1 VANRTVSVALKAE
14 IGQYVAGMSKASAA
28 TMRVGEAA
36 RDSQAQASKHF
47 DLAGKAGLVMGG
59 LVVAGLGMAVAKTME
74 FEKSMSAISAATG
87 ATGASLEQFR
97 SAAMK
102 AGADSQYSATEA
114 ANAITEMAKAGVSA
128 KDILGGGL
136 AGALDL
142 AAAGQLDV
150 ADAAG
155 IASVAMTQF
164 SLSGK
169 DLPHVAD
176 LLAAGAGKAMG
187 SVDDL
192 GMALKQSGLIAS
204 AAGLSIEETTG
215 GLSAFASAGL
225 IGSDAGTSFKTM
237 LQALQAPS
245 TKAAGVMS
253 DLGLNMY
260 DANGNMLGLSDM
272 AGQLQDKLGGLT
284 EEQRNSALAT
294 IFGSDAVRAANVLYK
309 EGAVGIAEWTAKV
322 NDAGYAHK
330 QAAALTDN
338 LAGDIERLGGALDTA
353 FIKSGGAF
361 TGILRDL
368 AQGLTGIINGASAL
382 MDVIGAI
389 PGPVLATVAAM
400 GAFLALRGP
409 LSTLFNGIADAAT
422 RMAFSMASSVGAAG
436 GFKGAMSGLASSI
449 NPTMVALGAATLLFT
464 SITSRMAE
472 TAAQED
478 KLAEAMLA
486 GGAAALKVNDDLRNQ
501 QPTEPFEWM
510 RSLDEWTGA
519 AASMDDVRK
528 KARDLYDAMS
538 PLQQAQSDVT
548 KSTNDLA
555 LAIDK
560 YGKDS
565 PQAKDAADQL
575 AQASQDLAAKQGE
588 VKTAT
593 DEAAKSLAA
602 TPAVMDNAYGSL
614 SNYAAALGLDK
625 DATKNLIDASDKLGE
640 SLANFIDP
648 LGTYTGLLQQKAQAE
663 ADAANK
669 TAEKTGASAKS
680 WEDFKDSVHVTFDE
694 YMADLEKQVE
704 AQNNWQTN
712 MLLLAGRVSAGTLA
726 ELSRMGPEG
735 APLVADLVN
744 RSDAELDKFDDIT
757 AQRSKE
763 ATDAWGAQL
772 TLAAPVLAA
781 VGKTAGQGVVAALVA
796 QLQAGTITVAQIA
809 QQYGINLA
817 GGINPILDSL
827 GRARVPVGSA
837 AAKSGGYAAGG
848 YTGDGPKYT
857 PAGIVHKG
865 EFVFPKEA
873 VSRIGVSTLGSM
885 AGLPGYATGG
895 YVSGADVPKPRSTAP
910 YGPPISTAGDAT
922 MGKEYD
928 EVKAWVEANSMGP
941 GPTGP
946 PGAGVERWRALV
958 LAALNLVHQP
968 GSYADITLRRM
979 NQESGGN
986 PRAINLTD
994 SNAKRGT
1001 PSKGLMQVID
1011 PTFRAYA
1018 MAGHNSDIW
1027 DPMSNVLA
1035 SMRYAMARYGSLPAA
1050 YNKAGGYDQG
1060 GLATDAGYL
1069 AKGTVAPERVLSPR
1083 QTAAFEGWMSR
1094 ETSGASGGSYGGPV
1108 TVNIEGATLS
1118 GTFDL
1123 GDGLEGRMT
1132 AVVVKALTT
1141 TANRRRYNS

>member
-1 VANRTVSVALKAE
+1 MANRVVSVALRADVGSY
-14 IGQYVAGMSKASAA
+14 IAGLGQASAA
-28 TMRVGEAA
+28 TKSLGTTAETTAG
-36 RDSQAQASKHF
+36 KTKGGF
-47 DLAGKAGLVMGG
+47 DLAGKGALIMGG
-59 LVVAGLGMAVAKTME
+59 AVVAGLGMAVSKTME
-74 FEKSMSAISAATG
+74 FEKSVSAISAATG
-87 ATGASLEQFR
+87 ATGAALEQFR
-97 SAAMK
+97 AAAMK

-136 AGALDL
+136 TGALNL
-142 AAAGQLDV
+142 AAAGQIDV

-164 SLSGK
+164 NLSGK
-169 DLPHVAD
+169 DIPHIAD

-192 GMALKQSGLIAS
+192 GQALNQSGLIAS
-204 AAGLSIEETTG
+204 AAGLTIEETTG
-215 GLSAFASAGL
+215 TLAAFANAGL

-245 TKAAGVMS
+245 GKAAQTMS
-253 DLGLNMY
+253 DLGINMY
-260 DANGNMLGLSDM
+260 DAQGNMLGAADM

-284 EEQRNSALAT
+284 QEQRNSALAT

-309 EGAVGIAEWTAKV
+309 EGAVGIQEWINKS
-322 NDAGYAHK
+322 NDQAYATK

-338 LAGDIERLGGALDTA
+338 LSGDIERLGGALDTA

-368 AQGLTGIINGASAL
+368 AQGLTGVVNGASAL

-400 GAFLALRGP
+400 GAFLVLRGP

-422 RMAFSMASSVGAAG
+422 RVAFSMASSVGAAG

-486 GGAAALKVNDDLRNQ
+486 GGAAAAKVNDDLRSQ
-501 QPTEPFEWM
+501 QPVEPFEWM

-519 AASMDDVRK
+519 AASMDDVK
-528 KARDLYDAMS
+528 NKARALYDAMT

-548 KSTNDLA
+548 KSTNDLS

-565 PQAKDAADQL
+565 PQAKAAADAL
-575 AQASQDLAAKQGE
+575 AEANHNLATKQGE
-588 VKTAT
+588 VKTAS
-593 DEAAKSLAA
+593 DDAAIALAQ

-625 DATKNLIDASDKLGE
+625 DATKNLIDASNQLGA
-640 SLANFIDP
+640 SLAAFVDP

-669 TAEKTGASAKS
+669 TAEKTGASSKS
-680 WEDFKDSVHVTFDE
+680 WEDFKDSVHVTFGE
-694 YMADLEKQVE
+694 YMADLEAQVA

-726 ELSRMGPEG
+726 ELSKMGPEG

-744 RSDAELDKFDDIT
+744 RSDAELARFDDIT

-763 ATDAWGAQL
+763 ATDAWGTQL

-781 VGKTAGQGVVAALVA
+781 VGKTAGQGVVASLVA
-796 QLQAGTITVAQIA
+796 QLQAGTTTVAQIA
-809 QQYGINLA
+809 AQYGVNLA
-817 GGINPILDSL
+817 GGINPILHAL
-827 GRARVPVGSA
+827 GAPAVHGPTQS
-837 AAKSGGYAAGG
+837 SGGFAAGG
-848 YTGDGPKYT
+848 YTGDGGKYT

-865 EFVFPKEA
+865 EFVFPQEA
-873 VSRIGVSTLGSM
+873 VNRIGVGTLGSM
-885 AGLPGYATGG
+885 AGLPGYAGG
-895 YVSGADVPKPRSTAP
+895 GFVSSASVPSPPSTAP
-910 YGPPISTAGDAT
+910 YGAPISTAGDAT
-922 MGKEYD
+922 MSKEYA
-928 EVKAWVEANSMGP
+928 ETKSWVDAHAMGP

-946 PGAGVERWRALV
+946 AGAGVQRWLPLV
-958 LAALNLVHQP
+958 IASLNLIGQP
-968 GSYADITLRRM
+968 TSLAQTVLRRM
-979 NQESGGN
+979 QQESGGN
-986 PRAINLTD
+986 PRAINNWD
-994 SNAKRGT
+994 SNAAKGT

-1018 MAGHNSDIW
+1018 MPGHAADIW
-1027 DPMSNVLA
+1027 DPLSNLLA
-1035 SMRYAMARYGSLPAA
+1035 SERYAMARYGSLSAA
-1050 YNKAGGYDQG
+1050 YNKAGGYDEG
-1060 GLATDAGYL
+1060 GLANGAGFL
-1069 AKGTVAPERVLSPR
+1069 AKATVSPERVLSPR
-1083 QTAAFEGWMSR
+1083 QTAAFERWMSG
-1094 ETSGASGGSYGGPV
+1094 SSGGAAVPS
-1108 TVNIEGATLS
+1108 TVVLQLDGAAVS
-1118 GTFDL
+1118 DL
-1123 GDGLEGRMT
+1123 LEGK
-1132 AVVVKALTT
+1132 AVSVVTEAMGVQTS
-1141 TANRRRYNS
+1141 RGSYNG